1 MGMSQ
6 VRWGRLGQAE
16 EVRGMAQERVVRGG
30 DISGSSHREEIMGD
44 GGQSGSQ
51 KDAVR
56 RGGSSLSVFPLAG
69 GFRPEKQPQGVGVG
83 ECGEGDG
90 LALGLRPGSFYSSQ
104 N

>member
-1 MGMSQ
+1 MT
-6 VRWGRLGQAE
+6 VARV
-16 EVRGMAQERVVRGG
+16 EVRRKQSGEGVVRRNSSGHGG
-30 DISGSSHREEIMGD
+30 QRKRSEGGD
-44 GGQSGSQ
+44 GGRYT
-51 KDAVR
+51 R